1 MLERANERC
10 RELQEMIE
18 ATEADNI
25 LKAKQAFDAM
35 EALKSYEN
43 STDGLADAVRKIHK
57 QQESIAQKDKQIHEL
72 VVELNSQNEIL
83 AENSIL
89 KRRLGIPDE
98 EIIETKGFLAKQK
111 RFAKIND
118 RLMLQLRAS
127 EEMRLQLKIDKND
140 LKRKINELQ
149 ARLNGD
155 VVSSLETSSSVTSES
170 SQSDTKKPKIEFREC
185 ENCHATYNLYE
196 SIKYC
201 RNCITKNLCDN
212 CTANVKTTSS
222 ENVEL
227 ARKIARLEIDYQSVV
242 DENEKLRDGL
252 NEILE
257 KMRGNE
263 GKQLE
268 MFNVLLFDMTCGGIF
283 IIPNYF
289 KSLSKF

>member
-1 MLERANERC
+1 MNKKPDSCCSEIQSMLERANERC

-57 QQESIAQKDKQIHEL
+57 QQESIAQKDKHIHEL
-72 VVELNSQNEIL
+72 VVELNCQNEIV
-83 AENSIL
+83 AENAIL

-111 RFAKIND
+111 RFTKIND

-149 ARLNGD
+149 ARLNGE
-155 VVSSLETSSSVTSES
+155 VVSSQEPSSSATSES
-170 SQSDTKKPKIEFREC
+170 SSQSDAKKSKIDFREC

-201 RNCITKNLCDN
+201 RNYITRNLCDN
-212 CTANVKTTSS
+212 CTGNVKATSS

-227 ARKIARLEIDYQSVV
+227 ARKITKLDIDYQSVI

-252 NEILE
+252 SEILE
-257 KMRGNE
+257 KIRASE
-263 GKQLE
+263 GKAILW
-268 MFNVLLFDMTCGGIF
+268 NC
-283 IIPNYF
+283 
-289 KSLSKF
+289 

>member
-18 ATEADNI
+18 ATEADNL
-25 LKAKQAFDAM
+25 LKSKQAFDAM

-57 QQESIAQKDKQIHEL
+57 QQELIAQKDKQIHEL
-72 VVELNSQNEIL
+72 VVELNSQNEIV
-83 AENSIL
+83 AENAIL

-111 RFAKIND
+111 RYAKIND

-149 ARLNGD
+149 ARLNSD
-155 VVSSLETSSSVTSES
+155 VVSNQETSSSVTSES
-170 SQSDTKKPKIEFREC
+170 SKSDVKKSKTEFREC
-185 ENCHATYNLYE
+185 ENCRVTYNLYE

-201 RNCITKNLCDN
+201 RNCITINLCDN
-212 CTANVKTTSS
+212 CIVNVKATSS

-227 ARKIARLEIDYQSVV
+227 VRKIAKLEIDYQSIV

-252 NEILE
+252 NEILQNI
-257 KMRGNE
+257 RASE
-263 GKQLE
+263 GKQLLKILHCLGE
-268 MFNVLLFDMTCGGIF
+268 FNF
-283 IIPNYF
+283 Y
-289 KSLSKF
+289 

>member
-18 ATEADNI
+18 ETEADNI

-57 QQESIAQKDKQIHEL
+57 QQETIAQKDKQIHEL
-72 VVELNSQNEIL
+72 VVELNAQNEIV

-140 LKRKINELQ
+140 LKRKINELE
-149 ARLNGD
+149 ARLSGEM
-155 VVSSLETSSSVTSES
+155 VSNRETSSSVTSES
-170 SQSDTKKPKIEFREC
+170 SVKDVKKSKIELRQC

-212 CTANVKTTSS
+212 CTANVKSTSS

-227 ARKIARLEIDYQSVV
+227 VKKIAKLEVDYQSIV
-242 DENEKLRDGL
+242 DENKKLRDGL

-257 KMRGNE
+257 SIRSDG

-268 MFNVLLFDMTCGGIF
+268 IVLKFFTQGCKI
-283 IIPNYF
+283 
-289 KSLSKF
+289 SLKI